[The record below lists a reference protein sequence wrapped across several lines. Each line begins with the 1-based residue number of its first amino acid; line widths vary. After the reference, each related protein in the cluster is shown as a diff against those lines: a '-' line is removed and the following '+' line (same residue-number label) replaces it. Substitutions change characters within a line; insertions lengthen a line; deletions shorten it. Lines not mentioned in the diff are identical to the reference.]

1 MERILFFEGK
11 KFKNRT
17 VMLFYYDESGMKI
30 WFLAFLIKKKKK
42 KKNPTLDF
50 CSFLY
55 YGKIKYD
62 PRFLISTVKIN
73 QGLYIKG

>member
-42 KKNPTLDF
+42 KKKPIEFCFNIQNDVFNLG
-50 CSFLY
+50 CSF
-55 YGKIKYD
+55 
-62 PRFLISTVKIN
+62 
-73 QGLYIKG
+73 

>member
-42 KKNPTLDF
+42 KKKTNFFFFLNKKRFFLF
-50 CSFLY
+50 C
-55 YGKIKYD
+55 
-62 PRFLISTVKIN
+62 FLIFIHTEGSKC
-73 QGLYIKG
+73 QL

>member
-42 KKNPTLDF
+42 KKKNHL
-50 CSFLY
+50 SFV
-55 YGKIKYD
+55 
-62 PRFLISTVKIN
+62 LIYKTMCLI
-73 QGLYIKG
+73 